1 MEFVKPKPGS
11 EKHKKAREIL
21 EDYTISVAN
30 SSVFTVESKDGS
42 ESYSCEIYRF
52 EDGYMFDCTCPE
64 WINKKPADGCV
75 HFYMILLY
83 AVDKN
88 VEIPPADKIAED
100 VFESGVEEETGEAE
114 EIEAEI
120 DEVEEILKEA
130 EDEIG
135 DLISEGTGEGLAEAD
150 EAAEDEEEVQGDV
163 ETGEV
168 HEKVEAKKTL
178 MDVDWV
184 AQPVEML
191 TKRAKVAKA
200 IRGRVRAKDGKFLA
214 DWEDGCETALIVKEK
229 LIDAKCTCE
238 EFEAEKTCNHIAY
251 LWKRYGMQ
259 EYVALKEKQLKK
271 SEVTEVADVA
281 ETKAKV
287 KAKDLPKDNLYDL
300 FLDLLEG
307 EPDLIEIFGETGT
320 CKSAIALRLLNDALK
335 KGLKVLYIDTEGN
348 LRPSQR
354 PKDYVYMPTLD
365 ELKRYIIGVR
375 GKPRMLKDGYQVI
388 ILDSIGVPVLGA
400 YAAASLHQKG
410 QMLLDMQAIAYVLKG
425 YALKNRCLV
434 LITNQP
440 VSELS
445 CLDIEDP
452 NERIKAIHERRPF
465 GDKMAFFVKE
475 VIRTRLVE
483 SSEEKTVVD
492 VETWRSRKYGRGT
505 KLFSVRVT
513 SKGVE
518 IL

>member
-21 EDYTISVAN
+21 ENYTISVAN
-30 SSVFTVESKDGS
+30 GGVFTVESKDGS

-88 VEIPPADKIAED
+88 VEIPPAGKIAED
-100 VFESGVEEETGEAE
+100 VFESGVEEEIGDAE

-135 DLISEGTGEGLAEAD
+135 DLVSEGTGEGLAEAD
-150 EAAEDEEEVQGDV
+150 EVAEDEEEVQRDV

-168 HEKVEAKKTL
+168 HKEVEAKKTL

-200 IRGRVRAKDGKFLA
+200 IRGRVRMKDGKFLA

-281 ETKAKV
+281 ETKARMKV
-287 KAKDLPKDNLYDL
+287 KDLPKDNLYDL

-354 PKDYVYMPTLD
+354 PKDYVYMPSFD
-365 ELKRYIIGVR
+365 ELKRYIGVR
-375 GKPRMLKDGYQVI
+375 GKRMLKDGYHVI
-388 ILDSIGVPVLGA
+388 ILDSIGIPVLGA
-400 YAAASLHQKG
+400 YAAASLHQRG
-410 QMLLDMQAIAYVLKG
+410 QMLLDMQAIAYILKG
-425 YALKNRCLV
+425 YAVKNKCLV
-434 LITNQP
+434 LVINQP

-452 NERIKAIHERRPF
+452 VERQRAIHERRPF
-465 GDKMAFFVKE
+465 GDKMEYFSKE
-475 VIRTRLVE
+475 ILRTRLV
-483 SSEEKTVVD
+483 STSDEETIVQ
-492 VETWRSRKYGRGT
+492 VEAWRSRSFGRGAL
-505 KLFSVRVT
+505 LFKVKVT
-513 SKGVE
+513 SEGVE